1 MKIEIAEPGRMTQT
15 GSSLLRLIQNNNMP
29 VLDLLVRESI
39 QNSLDAR
46 MSGSKYVEVDYLTGY
61 FDNDR
66 LSEEFEGITGALRKR
81 FPEKQYSFIAARDSN
96 TVGLTGELDY
106 KKVKNN
112 DYGNL
117 LKLIY
122 EICKPQETEGAGG
135 SWGLGKTVY
144 FRIGI
149 GLVIYYSRIRTDSGF
164 ASRLAASFVENEN
177 AKSAIIP
184 VYKEQ
189 AKRGIAWWG
198 EQIGENTTQPVTDDA
213 YIKRF
218 LDIFGIEPYFGEKT
232 GTTIIIPYID
242 KNTLLSNNQVEYLD
256 SKGDQIIPYWCLN
269 LEEYLAVAARRWYAP
284 RLNNCHY
291 TNGAYLRLRINGKGL
306 ALDAMEPVFKVIQ
319 ALYNRA
325 NYISEEDVFS
335 GSDAVVNVSGIRI
348 LKYLTETTAGVVAYA
363 KVPRAVLGMEAPL
376 NKPEPYMY
384 FNCEVRDED
393 VNKPIVCFTRSP
405 AMIVSYETVGAWV
418 SNIAPTSKAEYIIA
432 IFVLNSWNKMKN
444 SPEERSLEEYI
455 RGSERADHTSWSDGT
470 EGTYNPR
477 IVTKIQNGV
486 NKLISREFAPV
497 DETPKPKVSS
507 GLGKLFGDM
516 LLPPDGFGKRPGPGP
531 RTNSGDSVTK
541 KRGINFRIITDQIK
555 YLQGEMVIPLIL
567 ETSGKKAI
575 TGAGFEI
582 QIDSESKRMTMN
594 EWEEKLG
601 LQIPFVIKNFKADVK
616 MVDGMPVNQTAILGK
631 DDGDVVIQDIH
642 IRRSLSKK
650 GTCKGFSISL
660 ESAHA
665 VKMRFLV
672 TLGINRNDIKPAFI
686 FEKEV
691 ANG

>member
-15 GSSLLRLIQNNNMP
+15 GSSLLKLIQNNNMP

-46 MSGSKYVEVDYLTGY
+46 KSDSKYVEIDYLTGL
-61 FDNDR
+61 FDNSR
-66 LSEEFEGITGALRKR
+66 LSEELEGITGALRKR
-81 FPEKQYSFIAARDSN
+81 FPEKQYAFIAARDSN

-149 GLVIYYSRIRTDSGF
+149 GLVIYYSRIRTGSGF

-177 AKSAIIP
+177 AKNAMIP
-184 VYKEQ
+184 VYQEQ

-198 EQIGENTTQPVTDDA
+198 EQIGENITQPVTDEA
-213 YIKRF
+213 YIKGF
-218 LDIFGIEPYFGEKT
+218 LDIFGIEPYSGDKT

-242 KNTLLSNNQVEYLD
+242 KDTLLSNNQVEYLD
-256 SKGDQIIPYWCLN
+256 GKGDQIIPYWCRD
-269 LEEYLAVAARRWYAP
+269 LEEYLAIAAQRWYAP
-284 RLNNCHY
+284 RLNNVHY

-306 ALDAMEPVFKVIQ
+306 ALDEMEPVFKVIQ

-325 NYISEEDVFS
+325 NYISEEDVLS
-335 GSDAVVNVSGIRI
+335 GSDAVVKADGIRI
-348 LKYLTETTAGVVAYA
+348 LKYLTDTTAGVVAYA

-393 VNKPIVCFTRSP
+393 INKSVVCFTRNP
-405 AMIVSYETVGAWV
+405 AMVVSYETVGAWV
-418 SNIAPTSKAEYIIA
+418 SNIASTSKAEYIIA

-455 RGSERADHTSWSDGT
+455 RRCEMADHTSWSDWS

-497 DETPKPKVSS
+497 DETPKSKISS
-507 GLGKLFGDM
+507 GFGKLFGDM

-531 RTNSGDSVTK
+531 GPNPVDPVSK
-541 KRGINFRIITDQIK
+541 KRGINFRIITDKIK

-567 ETSGKKAI
+567 ETSGKKVI
-575 TGAGFEI
+575 SGAGFEV
-582 QIDSESKRMTMN
+582 QVDSESKRMTMN

-601 LQIPFVIKNFKADVK
+601 LQIPFVIRNFKVDVSTI
-616 MVDGMPVNQTAILGK
+616 DGVPVNQTVVLEK

-650 GTCKGFSISL
+650 GTCKGFTIFLDSP
-660 ESAHA
+660 HA

-672 TLGINRNDIKPAFI
+672 TLVINRNDIKPAFI

-691 ANG
+691 TNG